1 MEEVTVPVAARRR
14 AAFIELLQRHLL
26 GSEAAS
32 VLVAVD
38 GEKLVDGQAVLAL
51 QRADPDDGRSRAVG
65 MVSGRI
71 LARAGSSLK
80 PMVAGELGCGRYGS
94 ERTRLHGMDWCRR
107 QPFRLFVEAILAIC
121 EGVPL
126 EGCGR
131 ETAAPCASAGNRE
144 K

>member
-1 MEEVTVPVAARRR
+1 MTEMMMPDAARRR

-121 EGVPL
+121 EGVPGL
-126 EGCGR
+126 CVYWLKCSMDP
-131 ETAAPCASAGNRE
+131 APV
-144 K
+144 